1 MLVIL
6 LLSLTSAQCFSGH
19 GTLPNYRHLHLAKLR
34 AFAPFVSVC
43 TSQKQPCSSIH
54 QRRGQVVARQLQERT
69 RSLRGLLIL
78 RAAEGGTKDVK
89 EDDIFSDD
97 FPSYNNVGDDDTG
110 QSSLLSLPPCSTQ
123 QKFS

>member
-1 MLVIL
+1 MHTAGTMLGVLL
-6 LLSLTSAQCFSGH
+6 LLSLTSAQCCSGY
-19 GTLPNYRHLHLAKLR
+19 GIAKLQ
-34 AFAPFVSVC
+34 AFAPFVSVY

-78 RAAEGGTKDVK
+78 RAAEG
-89 EDDIFSDD
+89 DDISFSAMI
-97 FPSYNNVGDDDTG
+97 FRGTTTSVMMIQVN
-110 QSSLLSLPPCSTQ
+110 LLFFRCQQCSTQ